1 MAQRLSSRPRR
12 VLFNKCVQL
21 CWTRGAGISGGRELG
36 KQDSEAVRLVRTAW
50 PGAASARKGEVPVWT
65 RRVKWNQSEQVVPL
79 AEPRGTSHAF
89 FLLLVLT
96 SLRETL
102 HPVFV
107 VLTLSSGPNPFGST
121 NLRSALSKS
130 NAELERWPWRSSA
143 SLGVPVAPAHAEPPA
158 PSAEV
163 RPVPHV
169 VAKTNSFSTDLK
181 QALVFF
187 LNLVTTNWF
196 TGGIRQR
203 F

>member
-12 VLFNKCVQL
+12 VLFNKRVQL
-21 CWTRGAGISGGRELG
+21 CWARGAGISGGREGKARQRGHQAGEDGLARGGLG
-36 KQDSEAVRLVRTAW
+36 QRRW
-50 PGAASARKGEVPVWT
+50 SAHVNEKGEMEPVWAGCPIGWAT
-65 RRVKWNQSEQVVPL
+65 RDQSCI
-79 AEPRGTSHAF
+79 

-102 HPVFV
+102 HPMFV
-107 VLTLSSGPNPFGST
+107 VSTLSSGPNPFGST

-143 SLGVPVAPAHAEPPA
+143 SLGVPAAPAHAEPPA

-169 VAKTNSFSTDLK
+169 VAKTNSSSTDLK